1 MKDTRNCIS
10 SSVHRLNRALAVL
23 LILCLSLSCFACK
36 RERDLKEKETL
47 APILTEP
54 TPSPAPVAGGEL
66 ILPIPEN
73 ENVSNPDYNPL
84 LVTTEETLN
93 MYSLAYEPLIA
104 IDETNMIIPCLAIN
118 WSQDDSTPN
127 SWIISLRNEAS
138 WHSGKKFNSADVIY
152 SYNSLKTLDS
162 ASYYS
167 NCLDYITAMEAVD
180 EYTVRAVMKTPGM
193 MCLYALSFP
202 ILREGGDRFEGTG
215 AYKLSEIGDDYI
227 ELTVNPDWWDRE
239 PYIETVRFEERSSN
253 DTALASYSAG
263 QLNFVPTASLTVGQ
277 YSELNVTN
285 VIDIMTQSIETLLVN
300 YSRPHVKDVEFRKAL
315 ATGIDRLRII
325 TNVYMNRARACDVP
339 VPPGSW
345 LYDGRY
351 AEYAY
356 DLQAANALLDEMQ
369 LSQRNDEG
377 IRLSAGEPIKLTLL
391 TSSTAD
397 NTTRADAAKLI
408 AEQLGALGISV
419 EVVTAAHDIGGEEES
434 EFITALKERN
444 WDIALVGFNLA
455 QCGDL
460 SSFLDAS
467 GVNNYGGYSS
477 GTFLPLMKQMLEAKT
492 EEELRAAAAAFQ
504 ETFISELPFITLYF
518 RLNSIVYSADI
529 AGVEAVR
536 EPAVMRGIKN
546 WSFRP

>member
-1 MKDTRNCIS
+1 MS
-10 SSVHRLNRALAVL
+10 SSAHRLNRVPAVL
-23 LILCLSLSCFACK
+23 LIFGLLLSCFACK
-36 RERDLKEKETL
+36 RGTSSKEKETPAPTL
-47 APILTEP
+47 AEL
-54 TPSPAPVAGGEL
+54 TPSPAPIAGGEL

-73 ENVSNPDYNPL
+73 EEVSNPDYNPL

-104 IDETNMIIPCLAIN
+104 IDETNMIVPCLAIN
-118 WSQDDSTPN
+118 WSKDASTPN
-127 SWIISLRNEAS
+127 SWLISLRHEAY
-138 WHSGKKFNSADVIY
+138 WHSGRKFDSADVIY
-152 SYNSLKTLDS
+152 SYNSLKALGS

-167 NCLDYITAMEAVD
+167 SCLDYITAMEAVD
-180 EYTVRAVMKTPGM
+180 EYTVRAVMKSSGM

-202 ILREGGDRFEGTG
+202 ILREGGAEFEGTG
-215 AYKLSEIGDDYI
+215 AYKLKEIGDGCI
-227 ELTVNPDWWDRE
+227 ELAVNHDWWDRE
-239 PYIETVRFEERSSN
+239 PYIEAVRFEERSSN

-285 VIDIMTQSIETLLVN
+285 VIDIMTQSMEALLVN
-300 YSRPHVKDVEFRKAL
+300 YDRPLVSDVRFRQAL
-315 ATGIDRLRII
+315 ARGIDRIRII

-339 VPPGSW
+339 VPPDSW

-356 DLQAANALLDEMQ
+356 DPQAANALLDDMR
-369 LSQRNDEG
+369 LSQRDDEG
-377 IRLSAGEPIKLTLL
+377 MRLSAGSPIKLTLL

-397 NTTRADAAKLI
+397 NTTRADAAKLM
-408 AEQLGALGISV
+408 AEQLEALGISV
-419 EVVTAAHDIGGEEES
+419 EIVTAAHGIGGEEDS
-434 EFITALKERN
+434 EFITALKAGN

-460 SSFLDAS
+460 SSYLDAA
-467 GVNNYGGYSS
+467 GANNYGGYSS
-477 GTFLPLMKQMLEAKT
+477 DTFFTLMNQMLEAGT
-492 EEELRAAAAAFQ
+492 EEELRAASGALQ
-504 ETFISELPFITLYF
+504 EAFISELPFITLYF

-529 AGVEAVR
+529 AGVGVVR

-546 WSFRP
+546 WYFSP